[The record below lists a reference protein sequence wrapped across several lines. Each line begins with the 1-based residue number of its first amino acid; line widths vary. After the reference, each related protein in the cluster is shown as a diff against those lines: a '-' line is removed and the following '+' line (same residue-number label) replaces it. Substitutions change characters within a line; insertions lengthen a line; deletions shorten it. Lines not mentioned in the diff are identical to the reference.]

1 MQAAPLIRD
10 RKMFVRLADP
20 LLGKDFPVKGLYQA
34 LAIASM
40 CMQEDPS
47 KRPKIGDVV
56 DALTFL
62 AEQKYY
68 PQRDREAAQAK
79 GGDCSTPPKKDMVSE
94 IKADDDMKQR

>member
-1 MQAAPLIRD
+1 
-10 RKMFVRLADP
+10 MFVRLADP

-40 CMQEDPS
+40 CLQEEPS

-79 GGDCSTPPKKDMVSE
+79 GGDGDCSAPPKKDMVSE
-94 IKADDDMKQR
+94 IKADNEMKQR